1 MLYVLLFIWQDVRC
15 YAIKIIS
22 QSNNMITGT
31 ISDILLCGTISIIF
45 FSGEKKL
52 SDVNV

>member
-22 QSNNMITGT
+22 QSNNMIT
-31 ISDILLCGTISIIF
+31 ISDILLCGLISIIS